1 MAKKRKPLSTTR
13 PSVVRSRK
21 RSDIRRTLARALEI
35 ANEAHPFQSTIHI
48 KNVELT
54 ATAGRWS
61 SPWLVV
67 ARIRFKGEIGYEQLY
82 RILETWHSKRVM
94 DAIDK
99 NRIARFRVIYQD
111 KRQREEY
118 TLAETAPWQM
128 AVARALEEC
137 DPTDTETAHP
147 NGAYGSLAARYGLV
161 RSKKDGRIV
170 SGSLIPSIDIWLSEQ
185 VGFRRADDP
194 KGWTPVFVGRKG

>member
-1 MAKKRKPLSTTR
+1 MPRKPRKPLSTTQ

-21 RSDIRRTLARALEI
+21 RSDIRRKLARALEI
-35 ANEAHPFQSTIHI
+35 ANEAHPYQSTIHI
-48 KNVELT
+48 KNIELT
-54 ATAGRWS
+54 NNSGRWA
-61 SPWLVV
+61 SPWIVV

-82 RILETWHSKRVM
+82 RILESWHSSRVM
-94 DAIDK
+94 AAVDK

-111 KRQREEY
+111 NRKREEY

-147 NGAYGSLAARYGLV
+147 NGAYGSLAARYGIV
-161 RSKKDGRIV
+161 RNKNGKII

-185 VGFRRADDP
+185 IGFRRAEEP
-194 KGWTPVFVGRKG
+194 KGWAPVFVGKGK